1 MKKRAVMMLSLAI
14 LIALSVTLVTYNWLQ
29 EKTTVLRSL
38 ETQSVMIS
46 ESDLAWGTVIT
57 REMLKP
63 APYLKSSLPNGYFTD
78 AASLQGR
85 TLLFPIKANEPIFE
99 SRLAPKNTQGGIT
112 AIIAPK
118 KRAMA
123 VKVDK
128 VVGVSGFV
136 HPGNRVDVLVSLSQR
151 GNITAP
157 ITKTVIENVLVLAAG
172 TEMDKTNK
180 DKPSPVDVITL
191 EVTPEEGERLALA
204 ATEGRLQLSLRN
216 GSDTAEVL
224 TRGTTIPMLLTS
236 HKLGTERVE
245 AKKIVKARAPVPSV
259 SAPIPLK
266 VELIQ
271 GTKLIEVKYQ

>member
-1 MKKRAVMMLSLAI
+1 MLSLAI
-14 LIALSVTLVTYNWLQ
+14 LIALSVTLVAYSWLQ

-38 ETQSVMIS
+38 ETQTVIVS
-46 ESDLAWGTVIT
+46 EMDLAWGTVLT
-57 REMLKP
+57 REMIKST
-63 APYLKSSLPNGYFTD
+63 PYLKSSLPPGYFTD
-78 AASLQGR
+78 PVSLQGR
-85 TLLFPIKANEPIFE
+85 TLLYPVKANEPIFE
-99 SRLAPKNTQGGIT
+99 SRLASKNTQGGIT
-112 AIIAPK
+112 AIIAPN

-151 GNITAP
+151 GNLQAP

-172 TEMDKTNK
+172 TEMEKTNK
-180 DKPSPVDVITL
+180 EKPAPVDVITL

-216 GSDTAEVL
+216 ASDTAEVL
-224 TRGTTIPMLLTS
+224 TKGTTIPMLLTAHQS
-236 HKLGTERVE
+236 ENPHSAVKKRVS
-245 AKKIVKARAPVPSV
+245 VKAVASPLSKPVP
-259 SAPIPLK
+259 LT

-271 GTKLIEVKYQ
+271 GTKLSEVKY